1 MPSCLNF
8 KQNPELFSFFCPTLN
23 ITVLFTVLFSSHLPL
38 PLPTNSLQPPHGNK
52 GEWLKVTVDWSWHQS
67 QQGACER
74 HVFNL
79 TRKYTHD
86 DAAIPKPVPRKL
98 MMIIR
103 KMWLLFLVH
112 QRRDWFEGNSHGRF
126 KQGVTLR
133 TLTAM
138 FQCYLTFCV
147 IKLNH
152 KCHLRAVTSFSSLD
166 HDGKFSHMKLTWV
179 HSVSQLRVT
188 KSVWEKKKPLYSITL
203 PSIYFSCMDEVV
215 WFPFYF
221 YFSGATGLKYNL
233 NSQHVLWRLNI
244 SQIRDWDWSTL

>member
-1 MPSCLNF
+1 MSSCLNF

-23 ITVLFTVLFSSHLPL
+23 ITVLFTVLFSSHLLL

-166 HDGKFSHMKLTWV
+166 HDGKFSHMKSSFSFPV
-179 HSVSQLRVT
+179 KSHEVSLR
-188 KSVWEKKKPLYSITL
+188 KKKPSIFNNSTINLFFMYGWSSLVSILFLFLWSNRLKIQSQL
-203 PSIYFSCMDEVV
+203 PACVV
-215 WFPFYF
+215 E
-221 YFSGATGLKYNL
+221 A
-233 NSQHVLWRLNI
+233 
-244 SQIRDWDWSTL
+244 